1 MSVKDF
7 LFGIYHY
14 FVDDG
19 KSKEAEA
26 AQPVSAYARRN
37 RGPLRSRPEELK
49 STLEHLSRSLTKY
62 PKLLAEV
69 AQTDRAALTYDL
81 AICCP
86 SIKTTIVFQREEFV
100 SIAILEV
107 VDPEEVKTLLEQEW
121 LLAVDLSQV
130 TFGNPL
136 TKNNL

>member
-1 MSVKDF
+1 MNVKDF
-7 LFGIYHY
+7 LLGIYQY

-19 KSKEAEA
+19 KSKEDEA
-26 AQPVSAYARRN
+26 TQPVSPYARQN

-49 STLEHLSRSLTKY
+49 STLELLSKSLKRY
-62 PKLLAEV
+62 PKILAEV

-107 VDPEEVKTLLEQEW
+107 MDPEEVKTLLEQEW

-130 TFGNPL
+130 SFGNPL
-136 TKNNL
+136 SD